1 MKVICAGIPK
11 TGTKSI
17 SKALRFLG
25 FTVFDFEEQNLDFFD
40 HWVDVFQNG
49 TKPDIKRVYQHAEAI
64 VDVPGTFIY
73 EEILEVFPDCKVIL
87 SEREEDSWV
96 NSLVN
101 QLNQL
106 QPRLNKLALLSP
118 TARKLV
124 NVLEYYWNAIVGSH
138 NPKCTYVFRKRYR
151 IHNHRV
157 KSIVPTDKLLVYNVK
172 QGWKPLCD
180 FLGCKVPT
188 VPFPHENIRGEI
200 AHMPMEATRMGRQIK
215 REIQRSVFISFFAL
229 LMVVAII
236 IACCIKNY

>member
-49 TKPDIKRVYQHAEAI
+49 TKPDIKRVYQHAEAV

-101 QLNQL
+101 QLNQV

-118 TARKLV
+118 TGRKLV
-124 NVLEYYWNAIVGSH
+124 NVLEYYWNALVGSH

-157 KSIVPTDKLLVYNVK
+157 KSIVPADKLLVYNVK

-215 REIQRSVFISFFAL
+215 WEIQRSVFISFFAL

-236 IACCIKNY
+236 IASCIKNY

>member
-1 MKVICAGIPK
+1 MKVICAGMGK

-17 SKALRFLG
+17 TKALRYLG

-49 TKPDIKRVYQHAEAI
+49 VKPDVKRVYQHADAV
-64 VDVPGTFIY
+64 VDLPGSFIY

-96 NSLVN
+96 NSVVN
-101 QLNQL
+101 QYQQL
-106 QPRLNKLALLSP
+106 HPIHRLALISA

-124 NVLEYYWNAIVGSH
+124 NALEFYSNATVGSY
-138 NPKCTYVFRKRYR
+138 NPKSTYLFRKRYR

-157 KSIVPTDKLLVYNVK
+157 KSIIPAGKLLVYDVK

-180 FLGCKVPT
+180 FLGCEAPT
-188 VPFPHENIRGEI
+188 VPFPHENVRGEI
-200 AHMPMEATRMGRQIK
+200 ANTPLGMTRMGRQIK
-215 REIQRSVFISFFAL
+215 WEIQRSVFIGFCVL
-229 LMVVAII
+229 LMVAAMIM
-236 IACCIKNY
+236 ASYMKNY